1 MISFLFFC
9 FRFGSFEIFRG
20 RDDFSGLQ
28 GPSAGRHDIR
38 AQLLDYVIETF
49 YPCVQ
54 QTHSNRKERNLAFFR
69 EVSVIQSST
78 QCSQWR
84 AY

>member
-1 MISFLFFC
+1 MLSLESSLCFSFLFFC
-9 FRFGSFEIFRG
+9 FRFGSFEIFQG

-54 QTHSNRKERNLAFFR
+54 QTHGNRKERNLAFFR
-69 EVSVIQSST
+69 EVSVIQS
-78 QCSQWR
+78 
-84 AY
+84 